1 MILSIAS
8 GKGGTGKTTV
18 SVNLALSL
26 GRVQLI
32 DCDVEEPND
41 NIFIKANIENIQDVN
56 VEIPEI
62 NLDTCIKCGKC
73 ADFCVFNAIIDIP
86 SGIKIFPG
94 LCHSCGGCKLV
105 CPNESISWKDKKIG
119 IIRNGIKNQ
128 INFSEGILDVGESR
142 PTPIIKA
149 LKYQI
154 IPSIDVIIDCPPGTS
169 CSFLESVKGTDFC
182 ILVTEPTPFGLNDLK
197 IAVDALKE
205 MRIPFGVIINR
216 DGIGDDGVELFCTR
230 EEIPIILRIP
240 HNEEIAKLYSNG
252 KSFVDELPEIKMQ
265 LKSMFN
271 NIKGRKNETDCSS

>member
-1 MILSIAS
+1 MILTIAS

-41 NIFIKANIENIQDVN
+41 NIFIKATINSTQDVN
-56 VEIPEI
+56 TEIPEI
-62 NLDTCIKCGKC
+62 NYEKCIRCGKC
-73 ADFCVFNAIIDIP
+73 ADFCSFNAIIDLP

-105 CPNESISWKDKKIG
+105 CPKEAISWKDKKIG
-119 IIRNGIKNQ
+119 IIRKGNNNEIY
-128 INFSEGILDVGESR
+128 FSEGILDIGESR

-154 IPSIDVIIDCPPGTS
+154 RSDIDVILDCPPGTS
-169 CSFLESVKGTDFC
+169 CSFLETVKDSDFC

-197 IAVDALKE
+197 LAVDSLRE
-205 MRIPFGVIINR
+205 MDIPFVVVINR
-216 DGIGDDGVELFCTR
+216 DGIGDEGVELFCER
-230 EEIPIILRIP
+230 EEIPIILKIP
-240 HNEEIAKLYSNG
+240 HNEDIAKLYSKG
-252 KSFVDELPEIKMQ
+252 KPFVNELPWLKDELI
-265 LKSMFN
+265 SMFN
-271 NIKGRKNETDCSS
+271 NIKDRKK

>member
-1 MILSIAS
+1 MILTIAS

-41 NIFIKANIENIQDVN
+41 NIFIKATINSTQDVN
-56 VEIPEI
+56 TEIPEI
-62 NLDTCIKCGKC
+62 NYEKCISCGKC
-73 ADFCVFNAIIDIP
+73 ADFCSFNAIIDLP

-105 CPNESISWKDKKIG
+105 CPNEAISWKDKKIG
-119 IIRNGIKNQ
+119 IIRKGINDELY
-128 INFSEGILDVGESR
+128 FSEGILDIGESR

-154 IPSIDVIIDCPPGTS
+154 RSDIDVILDCPPGTS
-169 CSFLESVKGTDFC
+169 CSFLETVKGSDFC

-197 IAVDALKE
+197 LAVDALRE
-205 MRIPFGVIINR
+205 MDISFGVVINR
-216 DGIGDDGVELFCTR
+216 EGIGDEGVELFCDR
-230 EEIPIILRIP
+230 EEIPIILKIP
-240 HNEEIAKLYSNG
+240 HNEDIAKLYSKG
-252 KSFVDELPEIKMQ
+252 KTFVNELPWLKDELI
-265 LKSMFN
+265 SMFN
-271 NIKGRKNETDCSS
+271 NIKDRKK